1 MWDRTRWEANMLQ
14 ESVRRDTNKMK
25 EDSEES
31 RDTEDCSNVSW
42 KFSFL
47 KIQKTVILHL
57 KIFHNIIMFSLQ
69 VIYLFLKIKC
79 SLA

>member
-14 ESVRRDTNKMK
+14 ESVRETQTKMN
-25 EDSEES
+25 DSEES

-57 KIFHNIIMFSLQ
+57 KNIS
-69 VIYLFLKIKC
+69 
-79 SLA
+79 